1 MVELKVHGARLWERE
16 QLADIM
22 DASVILHMLVEDERG
37 IHDIPDD
44 NTYEQGHA
52 PHLAELDQG
61 PIHGFAEVLEKD
73 MEIRDG
79 ETHDCLKEDLI
90 EHIRQKFG
98 GQQQQANNHIKDS
111 LSLLFC

>member
-44 NTYEQGHA
+44 NTYEQGHS
-52 PHLAELDQG
+52 PHLARPNPWIRRG
-61 PIHGFAEVLEKD
+61 PRKRYG
-73 MEIRDG
+73 
-79 ETHDCLKEDLI
+79 
-90 EHIRQKFG
+90 
-98 GQQQQANNHIKDS
+98 NS
-111 LSLLFC
+111 